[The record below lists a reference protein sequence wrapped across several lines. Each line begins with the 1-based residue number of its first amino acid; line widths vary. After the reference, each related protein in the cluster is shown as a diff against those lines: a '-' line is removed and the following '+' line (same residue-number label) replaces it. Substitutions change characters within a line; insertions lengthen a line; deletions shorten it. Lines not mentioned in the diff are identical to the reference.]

1 MSSQRKE
8 EEGFSAEERGK
19 KGGACRS
26 LVPVKVVHRGVRDVH
41 GEAQPRADVQDKAG
55 S

>member
-19 KGGACRS
+19 KGACRS

-41 GEAQPRADVQDKAG
+41 GEAQPRADVQNQAG